1 MPEPELLRMLA
12 AEAERRAPEIA
23 AGVEDLARSG
33 DADPARVEELRVE
46 AHGLKGAAMVVG
58 QPRLA
63 ELGAR
68 IESALAQR
76 TAPGT
81 IGEALA
87 EAIVGGTA
95 ALRAG
100 ARAAAEE
107 EPEPASVAS
116 ALAALAES

>member
-23 AGVEDLARSG
+23 AGVEGLARSG

-63 ELGAR
+63 ELAGLIEIALAKRTEAGR
-68 IESALAQR
+68 IEPELAAALA
-76 TAPGT
+76 TGV
-81 IGEALA
+81 I
-87 EAIVGGTA
+87 
-95 ALRAG
+95 ALRNG
-100 ARAAAEE
+100 ARAAAAE
-107 EPEPASVAS
+107 EPEPPSVAEAMTMLS
-116 ALAALAES
+116 DA